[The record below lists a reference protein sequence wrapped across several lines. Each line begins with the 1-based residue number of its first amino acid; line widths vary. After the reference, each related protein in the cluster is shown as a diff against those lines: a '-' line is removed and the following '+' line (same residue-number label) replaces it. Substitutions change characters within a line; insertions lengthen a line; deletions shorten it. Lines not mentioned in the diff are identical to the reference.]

1 MKASEL
7 IYRLAK
13 GIEANGDCKVRVAV
27 EGKLYRE
34 SLTLDA
40 NAKCLDVNV
49 GNSGVKYF
57 EIYGEEQ

>member
-13 GIEANGDCKVRVAV
+13 GIEAKGDFD
-27 EGKLYRE
+27 
-34 SLTLDA
+34 LTIALDA
-40 NAKCLDVNV
+40 KVKGEGLVTFLGVVKHLDLH
-49 GNSGVKYF
+49 GDHF